1 MAQDN
6 NKDND
11 KDNANIIAGVL
22 VTFVFLAIAAFY
34 CAIFFVSFVFVENFI
49 MPENS
54 NMVVTVAVT
63 LGLLLIA
70 RFIIN
75 LVKKSASQF
84 VRKEQ

>member
-1 MAQDN
+1 MAQN
-6 NKDND
+6 NDKDND
-11 KDNANIIAGVL
+11 KDNADIVAGVL
-22 VTFVFLAIAAFY
+22 VTFVFLAIVAFH

-54 NMVVTVAVT
+54 SMVETAAIT

-84 VRKEQ
+84 MRKEQ